1 MLREK
6 ISQIDVSVKIET
18 IIDKIKAYN
27 TEADF
32 DFLWKV
38 YIFSQEAHQNQ
49 KRYSGAPYL
58 SHPLEVA
65 DILVDLNMDITTIAA
80 GLLHDVAE
88 DTQVSLEEIK
98 NVFGEEVAML
108 VNGVTKL
115 SKISFQTKEEV
126 QAENFRK
133 MFLAIAEDIRVIL
146 IKLAD
151 RLDNMRTLKYMP
163 APKRLLKAQE
173 TLDIYVPIAHR
184 LGLYQ
189 VKWELEDLSLLNL
202 NPRKYR
208 ELAKNVAKSRAEREQ
223 YIEFIKKKMEGEL
236 KKFGI
241 KVRIQGRPKNIY
253 SIYRKMEE
261 QEKYFFQI
269 LDLMAIRIIC
279 NNITDCYASLGLL
292 HSFWKPMPG
301 RFKDY
306 IAMPKSNMY
315 QSLHTTVIT
324 SEGEPLEVQIR
335 TEEMHRTAEYGIA
348 AHWKYKEKGESI
360 KDSKFEE
367 RLIWLR
373 QILDWQKELKD
384 PREFMENLK
393 IDLLQYEVY
402 TFTPKGDVKILPL
415 GSTPVD
421 FAYAIHTEIG
431 HRCVGAKVNNRI
443 VPLDRKLS
451 SGDIVE
457 IITSKTSEG
466 PSRDWLKFVQ
476 TSSTKS
482 RIKGWFRKEFK
493 AENIEKGKTTL
504 LKELEKFRVPWSPEL
519 EKKLADICQS
529 MGYTDSDSLLE
540 AVGYKK
546 LSPVQ
551 LTNKLL
557 PQKKKEEEI
566 QVKEEVVKEKKIEKG
581 VRINGVDNLLIQ
593 FAKCCHPVPGDDIIG
608 YITRGRGVTVHRI
621 ECPNMIN
628 LAQDSERLIK
638 AEWHDTEESYFP
650 VNIKIIATDRKNLLS
665 DISMVLSNLKA
676 EVKYINGVTDKNN
689 AAVINLTIEVNSLD
703 HLKEI
708 LARLKSLT
716 GTKEAIRTEGE

>member
-1 MLREK
+1 M
-6 ISQIDVSVKIET
+6 SQIDIPVKIET
-18 IIDKIKAYN
+18 IIDKIKDYN
-27 TEADF
+27 AEADF
-32 DFLWKV
+32 DFLWRA

-80 GLLHDVAE
+80 GLLHDVVE
-88 DTQVSLEEIK
+88 DTQVSLEEI
-98 NVFGEEVAML
+98 NNIFGEEVAML

-115 SKISFQTKEEV
+115 SKISFQTKEEA

-173 TLDIYVPIAHR
+173 TLDIYVSIAHR

-208 ELAKNVAKSRAEREQ
+208 ELAKNVVKSREEREQ
-223 YIEFIKKKMEGEL
+223 YIEFIKKKMEEEL

-253 SIYRKMEE
+253 SIYRKMKE

-367 RLIWLR
+367 RLSWLR

-384 PREFMENLK
+384 PREFMENLR

-402 TFTPKGDVKILPL
+402 TSLPKV
-415 GSTPVD
+415 
-421 FAYAIHTEIG
+421 
-431 HRCVGAKVNNRI
+431 
-443 VPLDRKLS
+443 
-451 SGDIVE
+451 
-457 IITSKTSEG
+457 
-466 PSRDWLKFVQ
+466 
-476 TSSTKS
+476 
-482 RIKGWFRKEFK
+482 
-493 AENIEKGKTTL
+493 
-504 LKELEKFRVPWSPEL
+504 
-519 EKKLADICQS
+519 
-529 MGYTDSDSLLE
+529 M
-540 AVGYKK
+540 
-546 LSPVQ
+546 
-551 LTNKLL
+551 
-557 PQKKKEEEI
+557 
-566 QVKEEVVKEKKIEKG
+566 
-581 VRINGVDNLLIQ
+581 
-593 FAKCCHPVPGDDIIG
+593 
-608 YITRGRGVTVHRI
+608 
-621 ECPNMIN
+621 
-628 LAQDSERLIK
+628 
-638 AEWHDTEESYFP
+638 
-650 VNIKIIATDRKNLLS
+650 
-665 DISMVLSNLKA
+665 
-676 EVKYINGVTDKNN
+676 
-689 AAVINLTIEVNSLD
+689 
-703 HLKEI
+703 
-708 LARLKSLT
+708 
-716 GTKEAIRTEGE
+716 